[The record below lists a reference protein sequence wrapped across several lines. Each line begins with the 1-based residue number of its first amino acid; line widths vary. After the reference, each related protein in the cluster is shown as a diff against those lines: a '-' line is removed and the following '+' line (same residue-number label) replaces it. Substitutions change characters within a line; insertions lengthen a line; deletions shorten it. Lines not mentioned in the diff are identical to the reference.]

1 MVLDF
6 VATVRHHFEITE
18 SHLPSRSRDLLT
30 DPAPTPPAEAGIR
43 RIQAV
48 VALRLLE
55 VMRDMDL
62 PMEILEE
69 EDPTQTIPRRFGLSD
84 VVERQIRTYREDV
97 RRRVRLTDDEIRGL
111 FRFVIRRPD
120 GPEVFRAVGRLLV
133 AEERIP
139 RWVRRLPGGLR
150 YRALRR
156 HARKR
161 LKRLFGRPIGGFG
174 RGTFVIEGRSLLF
187 LEADPGGDACHLLS
201 GFSEEFLSRTLGV
214 TARVEHTLCQGLG
227 HDLCRWESRLIQDPA
242 SIIDVPEDVRDADGD
257 AEPIST

>member
-1 MVLDF
+1 M
-6 VATVRHHFEITE
+6 
-18 SHLPSRSRDLLT
+18 
-30 DPAPTPPAEAGIR
+30 
-43 RIQAV
+43 
-48 VALRLLE
+48 ALRLLE

-62 PMEILEE
+62 PMEILED

-120 GPEVFRAVGRLLV
+120 GPEVFRAVGRQLA
-133 AEERIP
+133 AEERAP

-150 YRALRR
+150 YRAMRR

-174 RGTFVIEGRSLLF
+174 RGAFVIEGRSLLF
-187 LEADPGGDACHLLS
+187 FEADPGGDACHLLS
-201 GFSEEFLSRTLGV
+201 GFTEEFLSRALGGS
-214 TARVEHTLCQGLG
+214 ARVEHTLCQGLG
-227 HDLCRWESRLIQDPA
+227 HDLCRWEPELVQDAA
-242 SIIDVPEDVRDADGD
+242 SVTDSPPEVRIDDGD
-257 AEPIST
+257 EGPIPT